1 MDGSTVT
8 VAVVSSRP
16 EADLIVGLLES
27 HGVHASALTDDA
39 GGQEPQW
46 QLAGVR
52 GVVGRS
58 DGPLAPGPTPGVGTR
73 GGSWPA
79 WGSSSGVP
87 AARWPGVF
95 STRPCTPSRS
105 AMNDAAVRA
114 VAAARSR
121 SSIRRSER
129 EQLRARVEHVA
140 LDLFR

>member
-52 GVVGRS
+52 GVGGGSGGRAGGS
-58 DGPLAPGPTPGVGTR
+58 GRGCLGGRGPGV
-73 GGSWPA
+73 
-79 WGSSSGVP
+79 SSTS
-87 AARWPGVF
+87 
-95 STRPCTPSRS
+95 PCAGSRS

-114 VAAARSR
+114 VAAA
-121 SSIRRSER
+121 
-129 EQLRARVEHVA
+129 
-140 LDLFR
+140 